1 MRRCCMLPLSA
12 CMHSARTSC
21 DCWWSR
27 YDVIFQK
34 HCTSLCSA
42 FAQRHADGMRL
53 SVCLS
58 CCTSACTSRTA
69 CVSAAASTV
78 LAWLWYGCT
87 PARDALHIACTG
99 TVALDASACTSLR
112 LCEQATQQQSY
123 HCHAVCRVPDRRR
136 MYGIV
141 CCSTVGMIPNTTLHW
156 PVEAYRCLL
165 LCIGQGL
172 MSALQRF
179 ELNSSFLSANT
190 ATAENRPD
198 PGVLHC

>member
-42 FAQRHADGMRL
+42 FAQRDADGMRL

-78 LAWLWYGCT
+78 LAWLGYGCT

-112 LCEQATQQQSY
+112 LCKQATKQQSC

-136 MYGIV
+136 MYCIV

-198 PGVLHC
+198 PGGLHC